1 MITRIITGVV
11 GIVLAA
17 FIIQTGGWVFGAAV
31 LLLSLIGWHEYAR
44 AFSHKGLPLS
54 YFSGMAA
61 LFFFWGCAWKGNAEE
76 FAAVS
81 TAAIFWVLSLAVFQH
96 RHFSVEQ
103 ACASVAGIVYIGL
116 AFSHLVLL
124 RFFDDE
130 VLVNS
135 PAGPMQLGCAFVW
148 LALIGTW
155 ASDTFA
161 YFTGS
166 CFGRTK
172 LCEAISPKKTV
183 EGFIGGVIGTTLAV
197 MLVGW
202 SFSFSVPMMA
212 LLGVSIALVATMG
225 DLVESAVK
233 RYTGIKDSG
242 SLIPGHG
249 GVLDRFDSV
258 MFTAP
263 FVYYFVQ
270 IFHIAG

>member
-11 GIVLAA
+11 GIILAA
-17 FIIQTGGWVFGAAV
+17 VVIQTGGWVFSAAV

-44 AFSHKGLPLS
+44 AFSHKGKALA
-54 YFSGMAA
+54 YFSGMTA

-76 FAAVS
+76 LLAIATV
-81 TAAIFWVLSLAVFQH
+81 AIFWVFSLAVFEH
-96 RHFSVEQ
+96 RSFTVEQ
-103 ACASVAGIVYIGL
+103 ACASAAGILYIGV

-124 RFFDDE
+124 RFFDDT
-130 VLVNS
+130 VLLSS
-135 PAGPMQLGCAFVW
+135 PVGPMSLGCAFVW

-166 CFGRTK
+166 WLGRTK

-183 EGFIGGVIGTTLAV
+183 EGFIGGIVGTILSV

-202 SFSFSVPMMA
+202 SFSFSLLWMA
-212 LLGVSIALVATMG
+212 LLGLCIALAATMG
-225 DLVESAVK
+225 DLVESAIK
-233 RYTGIKDSG
+233 RYAGIKDSG

-249 GVLDRFDSV
+249 GILDRFDSV
-258 MFTAP
+258 MFTTP
-263 FVYYFVQ
+263 LVYYFIQ